1 MAEEGEESTPKEL
14 HVSWS
19 VLISPLGAVLLCEC
33 GALLVYVCHVLQ
45 SMSQLLKG
53 QELLCGEKGSHHAL
67 G

>member
-1 MAEEGEESTPKEL
+1 MRGRSSGEGQESTPKEL
-14 HVSWS
+14 HVF
-19 VLISPLGAVLLCEC
+19 ISPLGAVLLCEC